1 MNDLLLKARYL
12 FVSYLLP
19 LQINSIHALNL
30 QLGQQELKKMAI
42 NDHFLAINDHDIDPH
57 VENR

>member
-1 MNDLLLKARYL
+1 MNDLLLKARYF

-19 LQINSIHALNL
+19 LQINNIHALNL
-30 QLGQQELKKMAI
+30 QLGQQELKNMAI
-42 NDHFLAINDHDIDPH
+42 NDHDMDPH